1 MGLGFLFSKMVIS
14 VKGLPHRVL
23 VRIKDNGGVR
33 GGVGREYFGYYNA
46 QVKVVVEC

>member
-23 VRIKDNGGVR
+23 MRIQDNG
-33 GGVGREYFGYYNA
+33 REGKYFGYYKA
-46 QVKVVVEC
+46 QFKVVVEC